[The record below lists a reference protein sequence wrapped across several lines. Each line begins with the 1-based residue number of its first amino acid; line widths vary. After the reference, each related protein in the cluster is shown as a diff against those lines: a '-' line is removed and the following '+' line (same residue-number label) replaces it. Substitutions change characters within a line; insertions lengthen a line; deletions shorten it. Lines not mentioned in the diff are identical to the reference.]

1 MNQVD
6 IRQARAINILIAVI
20 TGLTGLVGFLAYR
33 ENLKHSKLNDEVL
46 KLDKE
51 IKILEL
57 ARAKNQMLSNSLKN
71 N

>member
-20 TGLTGLVGFLAYR
+20 TGLTALVGFLAYR